1 MARIYQYAVDC
12 HHLNT
17 VYCMLQQKSGEGM
30 TNDLISI
37 DWTNT
42 LNTRKQGSV

>member
-17 VYCMLQQKSGEGM
+17 VYCMLQQKSGEGT